1 MKHGYTLALFL
12 PDPISSGQ
20 IVMNKTT
27 RFIQPNHLAEQAG
40 ATVESMEKTGK
51 SVASTMTTK
60 KVW

>member
-1 MKHGYTLALFL
+1 
-12 PDPISSGQ
+12 
-20 IVMNKTT
+20 MNKTT